1 MKTNSSIRST
11 KYTPER
17 INSLK
22 DGEIFVFGSNRLG
35 RHIGGAARIAK
46 DKFGAQEG
54 ISQGLTGRSYAIP
67 TLDENFQ
74 KVRES
79 ELLFSFVRFLKF
91 VKDDPTHKY
100 LLTKVGCGIA
110 GWDLERVVY
119 IFRIALKRSLGNEL
133 PENLSIPREF
143 ELKEE

>member
-54 ISQGLTGRSYAIP
+54 IFQGLIGRSYAIP

-119 IFRIALKRSLGNEL
+119 IFRMALKRSLGNEL

>member
-1 MKTNSSIRST
+1 MKTNSKSVST
-11 KYTPER
+11 KYTPEC
-17 INSLK
+17 INSLRK
-22 DGEIFVFGSNRLG
+22 HEIFVFGSNRLG
-35 RHIGGAARIAK
+35 KHIGGAARIAK

-54 ISQGLTGRSYAIP
+54 ISQGLTGQTYAIP

-74 KVRES
+74 KVRET

-91 VKDDPTHKY
+91 VKDDPTHEY

-110 GWDLERVVY
+110 GWDLKRVVY
-119 IFRIALKRSLGNEL
+119 IFRMALKRSLGNEL